1 MAELRIT
8 HAVVELLR
16 KGDPDLRI
24 SHAVVELLRKGDPD
38 LRISHAVVEL
48 LRKYACSWLVEDI
61 EIRNWP

>member
-24 SHAVVELLRKGDPD
+24 THGAVEVLRGGDPD
-38 LRISHAVVEL
+38 LRITHAVVEL
-48 LRKYACSWLVEDI
+48 LRKYACSWWVEDI

>member
-8 HAVVELLR
+8 
-16 KGDPDLRI
+16 
-24 SHAVVELLRKGDPD
+24 HAVVELLRKGDPD